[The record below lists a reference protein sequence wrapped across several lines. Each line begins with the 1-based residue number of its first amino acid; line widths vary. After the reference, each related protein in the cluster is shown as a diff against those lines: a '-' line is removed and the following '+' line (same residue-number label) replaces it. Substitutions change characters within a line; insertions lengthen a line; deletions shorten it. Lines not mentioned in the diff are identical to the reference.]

1 MTKSQIESLKA
12 ITPSMMIPN
21 QDVFKD
27 YIDKI
32 EKILN
37 SINLNDAKNR
47 STKKAIEAIIVA
59 LKNLVMLSPSN
70 AAQMQQQLSRIL
82 IKLLSPTIEGDL
94 RQTVW
99 ANTVEL
105 ISFCNLV
112 IPFQQLDS
120 VVETAFFFKQLHS
133 VSDQKTATSM
143 EDCIRDQCAQ
153 ICNNS
158 NIYLDHQRFEYWVN
172 IIFQF
177 ILPIFWQNFKLID
190 VKRLRE
196 SVIDYFLSF
205 LSHNLAIPGSAST
218 LSKKFN
224 PFVNYYTMQLLFS
237 ALDIMSTSSELNDHY
252 NLVINFIRMTFNTKI
267 RQVFRYSKEQPIDLS
282 VERTILF
289 YLNEKLPL
297 QYISTFFEATLTPE
311 SVSLVQELSE
321 SPNLCP
327 QIFEIISRISYKIT
341 ECINYSISQ
350 KPEVKKLY
358 IDFAIHILKMEGLFK
373 GFIQIVPSNKLGDVL
388 FKYIFGI
395 RPPPTASNSNF
406 NRNLYQH
413 LFQMLCIVFQ
423 YGEKGIDLQSLTK
436 YNMKFSNFA
445 KQCELFTKVASNV
458 IHHFSK
464 LLASVFCQNLLK
476 LKYASQNNELLFIN
490 PVFFIIKKYNIG
502 SCIHIYL
509 NAQKWPPERVQQF
522 AIDFVSTFGTNFQ
535 FYGMISFTESL
546 VDIIKDLK
554 ALRPNFDF
562 VDKQLIPLM
571 MDYFAKAPNQSLL
584 KLLNDIVNNRLNK
597 KVIDQTMAI
606 RWTYIL
612 LDTIKV
618 KSPKISTMAL
628 CYAMK
633 IASSQFV
640 LAFAFI
646 ESINNNFSYEI
657 YDNFAPVV
665 LKYLGCTA
673 YASQFYD
680 CPSSTQLFYLLLQN
694 PKFVLN
700 EQYIQTFFLIFL
712 EEVAIDT
719 IPFTAES
726 KKIFQYMFEQLSQ
739 DNGLK
744 KQLLVFVSAIPLYAS
759 KIQKKD
765 PDLLLQI
772 VPELQSCIM
781 NSQDAETAQ
790 YLMKLMGN
798 LLITINHDE
807 PLFHPCFKFMLTSF
821 NQRDDHIRNE
831 SFNFFLS
838 NYRRNYEKPFIPK
851 TADCVILDSSE
862 NMTMLDFK
870 SQTVLISNKYNA
882 DQYHVDFVPIAQP
895 EANKNDMSI
904 GYFLPHSPLSLFFDA
919 ILSPK
924 KDKQYLMTTQQN
936 IHLAFNLANRNF
948 RESYLV
954 SVLYINHT
962 RKTIEECV
970 EFKIQ
975 ETSPVFEKFLT
986 SIGQSVNV
994 HQTDFRYNEI
1004 MQKEQTALYFENF
1017 RYQVMFM
1024 VGPLMNSPKLE
1035 YFNRTDIIILWMDGA
1050 AVTFSEAK
1058 LTSKII
1064 ILIRPLSKGLVNVI
1078 IKSKLDKDA
1087 FLFLPLCPSVRSFI
1101 VPQNSLGFLIQIT
1114 IMLAESQINGQKHS
1128 MDSDAYKSMLKL
1140 CSSQSP
1146 MFR

>member
-1 MTKSQIESLKA
+1 MSKSQIESLKS
-12 ITPSMMIPN
+12 ITASTMIPN
-21 QDVFKD
+21 QDTFKD
-27 YIDKI
+27 YLDKI

-37 SINLNDAKNR
+37 SINLVDSKNR
-47 STKKAIEAIIVA
+47 STKKAIDAIIVA
-59 LKNLVMLSPSN
+59 LKNLVMLNPN
-70 AAQMQQQLSRIL
+70 YAAKKQQQISRML
-82 IKLLSPTIEGDL
+82 IKLLSPTVEGEI
-94 RQTVW
+94 RQFVW

-105 ISFCNLV
+105 ISFCNAV

-133 VSDQKTATSM
+133 VADQKTASAM
-143 EDCIRDQCAQ
+143 EECIRDQCAQ

-177 ILPIFWQNFKLID
+177 ILPIFWQNMKFID
-190 VKRLRE
+190 VKKLRE
-196 SVIDYFLSF
+196 SVIDHFLFF
-205 LSHNLAIPGSAST
+205 LNHNLAIPGSSST

-237 ALDIMSTSSELNDHY
+237 SLEMMPSNNEINDHF
-252 NLVINFIRMTFNTKI
+252 NLVLSFIRSTFPCRI
-267 RQVFRYSKEQPIDLS
+267 QQVYKYSKEQPIELS
-282 VERTILF
+282 VEKTINF
-289 YLNEKLPL
+289 YFNEKIPAY
-297 QYISTFFEATLTPE
+297 QVSSFFIATLTPE
-311 SVSLVQELSE
+311 SSSLVQELSE

-327 QIFEIISRISYKIT
+327 QIFEIISKINYRIT
-341 ECINYSISQ
+341 EIIKNSTSQ
-350 KPEVKKLY
+350 KQDNRKLY
-358 IDFAIHILKMEGLFK
+358 MDMIIHLLEMEGYLK
-373 GFIQIVPSNKLGDVL
+373 GFVQIVPRNKLNDSL
-388 FKYIFGI
+388 FKYIFEI
-395 RPPPTASNSNF
+395 QPTPLTTNPSF
-406 NRNLYQH
+406 GKILYQH
-413 LFQMLCIVFQ
+413 IFQMLCILFEF
-423 YGEKGIDLQSLTK
+423 GEKGIELQTLVNLNRKFEELTK
-436 YNMKFSNFA
+436 RCEVFSKNA
-445 KQCELFTKVASNV
+445 YSV
-458 IHHFSK
+458 IHVFSK
-464 LLASVFCQNLLK
+464 ILASVFCQSILN

-490 PVFFIIKKYNIG
+490 PVFYTVRKNNI
-502 SCIHIYL
+502 SFCYSL
-509 NAQKWPPERVQQF
+509 YMNASRWQLDKVQQF
-522 AIDFVSTFGTNFQ
+522 TLDYISTFGSNFQ
-535 FYGMISFTESL
+535 YAGMISFVDSL
-546 VDIIKDLK
+546 FNLNKELK
-554 ALRPNFDF
+554 GLRPNLDFFD
-562 VDKQLIPLM
+562 KKLIPLM
-571 MDYFAKAPNQSLL
+571 MDYFKNTPTTNLL
-584 KLLNDIVNNRLNK
+584 KLLNDVVSQRLSRK
-597 KVIDQTMAI
+597 TIDHQMAI
-606 RWTYIL
+606 NWTCL
-612 LDTIKV
+612 LLKTIKL
-618 KSPKISTMAL
+618 KSPKTSPNAI
-628 CYAMK
+628 CCAMK
-633 IASSQFV
+633 YTFSQFI
-640 LAFAFI
+640 LSLAFI
-646 ESINNNFSYEI
+646 EAINNNFSFELYETFPQI
-657 YDNFAPVV
+657 V
-665 LKYLGCTA
+665 LKYLASTA
-673 YASQFYD
+673 YTSTFYE
-680 CPSSTQLFYLLLQN
+680 CPSSTHLLFLLMQN
-694 PKFVLN
+694 PKFVLT

-712 EEVAIDT
+712 EEVAIDKKD
-719 IPFTAES
+719 FTTES
-726 KKIFQYMFEQLSQ
+726 KKLFQYIFEQLSQ
-739 DNGLK
+739 ETNVK
-744 KQLLVFVSAIPLYAS
+744 KHLLGFISSIPLYATR
-759 KIQKKD
+759 IQKKD

-772 VPELQSCIM
+772 IPELQSCIM
-781 NSQDAETAQ
+781 NSQDAETARC
-790 YLMKLMGN
+790 LMKLMGE
-798 LLITINHDE
+798 LLVVINPNE
-807 PLFHPCFKFMLTSF
+807 PLFHPCFKFMLNSF
-821 NQRDDHIRNE
+821 NQRDDFIRNE

-838 NYRRNYEKPFIPK
+838 HYSHNYERAFIPK
-851 TADCVILDSSE
+851 SADCIILDSSE
-862 NMTMLDFK
+862 NMVIVDFK
-870 SQTVLISNKYNA
+870 AQMVLVSNKYNS
-882 DQYHVDFVPIAQP
+882 DQYHVDFVPISQTAV
-895 EANKNDMSI
+895 NKNDFTI